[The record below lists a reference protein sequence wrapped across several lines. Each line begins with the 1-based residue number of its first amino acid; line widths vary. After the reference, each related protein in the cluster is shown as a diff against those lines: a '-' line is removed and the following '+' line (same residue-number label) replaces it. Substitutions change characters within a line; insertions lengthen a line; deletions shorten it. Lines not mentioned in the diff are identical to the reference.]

1 MSTEEHPWDKGLSVP
16 YSACCGV
23 SPARISSLAADW
35 RAATL
40 VPGSSLSEQVGEKLR
55 EQDAGPL
62 GRALPPSGT
71 HKSPSPALP
80 PGRDDWRSSGIVS
93 HSRLLL
99 HISDID
105 LGLKLMRTQSQQR

>member
-23 SPARISSLAADW
+23 SPARISLLAADW

-62 GRALPPSGT
+62 GCALPPSGM

-80 PGRDDWRSSGIVS
+80 PGRDDWRSSGSVS

-105 LGLKLMRTQSQQR
+105 LGLKLM

>member
-1 MSTEEHPWDKGLSVP
+1 MSAEEHPWDKGLIVP
-16 YSACCGV
+16 YPACCGV
-23 SPARISSLAADW
+23 SPARISSLVTDW

-62 GRALPPSGT
+62 GRALPPNGT

-80 PGRDDWRSSGIVS
+80 PGRDDQRSSGSVS

-105 LGLKLMRTQSQQR
+105 LGLRLMRAQSQQR